1 MTKQQ
6 ARAQARA
13 LRAALDQKALG
24 RAMADALFGL
34 PAWQQAHTVLAFA
47 ALPDEPDTEPILRR
61 ALAEGKRLLL
71 PRVTGNG
78 TMDWVEIPC
87 LELLQRGAFGI
98 PEPPANLP
106 PVCPPAD
113 NGLALIPCL
122 AVSPQGVRLGRG
134 GGYYDRFLSHYRG
147 AAVLVCRERLLRQ
160 EIPFDLHDYPVPWVI
175 TEAGLFE
182 DGTPARPE

>member
-6 ARAQARA
+6 ARTRAKA

-34 PAWQQAHTVLAFA
+34 PVWQQAHTVLAFA
-47 ALPDEPDTEPILRR
+47 SLPDEPDTAPMLHQ

-71 PRVTGNG
+71 PRVTGDG

-98 PEPPANLP
+98 PEPPADLP

-113 NGLALIPCL
+113 HTLALIPCL
-122 AVSPQGVRLGRG
+122 AVSPHGVRLGRG
-134 GGYYDRFLSHYRG
+134 GGYYDRFLAHAKG
-147 AAVLVCRERLLRQ
+147 ERLLLCPSALILP
-160 EIPFDLHDYPVPWVI
+160 EVPADSWDIPFAPEEIL
-175 TEAGLFE
+175 TEK
-182 DGTPARPE
+182 GTLL

>member
-61 ALAEGKRLLL
+61 ALAGGKRLLL

-122 AVSPQGVRLGRG
+122 AAGRNGVRLGRG
-134 GGYYDRFLSHYRG
+134 GGYYDRFLAHYKG
-147 AAVLVCRERLLRQ
+147 SRLLLCPSALLLPELPCDPWDVAFAPS
-160 EIPFDLHDYPVPWVI
+160 EIL
-175 TEAGLFE
+175 TEK
-182 DGTPARPE
+182 GTLL